1 VALFGVAINDDNSAV
16 TSSPGIAPINHTL
29 SSVVSA
35 HCPLVNP
42 LTARAVFNAFAPLC
56 SDAPHT
62 LQAPAHSISAYIPVI
77 ALLAV
82 VVLFM

>member
-1 VALFGVAINDDNSAV
+1 VALFGIAINDDNSTV
-16 TSSPGIAPINHTL
+16 TSSPGIAPINHML

-35 HCPLVNP
+35 HCLLVNL
-42 LTARAVFNAFAPLC
+42 LTAHAVFNMFAPLC
-56 SDAPHT
+56 SDVPHT

-77 ALLAV
+77 ALLAM